1 MSSGCWHQ
9 RRCRGWGVGEG
20 TEEEVVPGL
29 GIPGSRKDVSPEV
42 GLQGSGD
49 GERQGGEELERENQE
64 AWPRHAGAQGLV
76 SP

>member
-1 MSSGCWHQ
+1 M
-9 RRCRGWGVGEG
+9 
-20 TEEEVVPGL
+20 VPGL